1 MIEHVTAGSG
11 DAATAGSGDAA
22 TDGSGS
28 ETTAAPTTKEI
39 YFIYTYTRAHHGQ
52 IFITT
57 LIIQVG
63 GDALASCTVR
73 TFRQRLCNQRGW

>member
-1 MIEHVTAGSG
+1 MTAGSG

-39 YFIYTYTRAHHGQ
+39 YFTYKCFAHIMDRFSLRH
-52 IFITT
+52 
-57 LIIQVG
+57 
-63 GDALASCTVR
+63 
-73 TFRQRLCNQRGW
+73 